1 MTEQT
6 MGQRIAECR
15 KKLGISQEALGEK
28 LGVSRQAISKWES
41 DSAVPEIDKLIAMSR
56 LFQVSVGWLLGV
68 EEQPRTQDGREPPI
82 SEELLRKIEEI
93 VLRYRP
99 RKEKLS
105 ARKKWIIGI
114 TVVLVL
120 WLGHS
125 FLSQWDVQSSM
136 LSFTYAQV
144 DAINEQNANIQ
155 RQLNE
160 LTDQLQHITTSV
172 EEAAAAVASFDFTIL
187 PNLTDSS
194 AQVRVSIIPKLWNES
209 YSARLSVRVA
219 GSETVSQQLY
229 WDGTALIGNVQL
241 DMTDGYEYWLVV
253 EYPDGLREQV
263 RLEHELGESLQS
275 SHSIR
280 LGVTTNPDR
289 DCWSQ
294 GTLDLG
300 GYSLHLARPEF
311 SGQDES
317 WFWDHADFFL
327 VRTHNAQEA
336 ETGSFSIICTDVLGV
351 QGRILEPDTV
361 ELWGASM
368 GEMDMPDLAEGDTL
382 TLWFRAGLKNGVS
395 LTQQLDSW
403 VWSKGLLRRVEPQT

>member
-68 EEQPRTQDGREPPI
+68 EEQPRTQDGREPQI

-105 ARKKWIIGI
+105 VKKKWIIGI
-114 TVVLVL
+114 AAVLIL
-120 WLGHS
+120 WLCHS
-125 FLSQWDVQSSM
+125 LLSQWDAQSSM

-144 DAINEQNANIQ
+144 DAINEQNTRIQ

-172 EEAAAAVASFDFTIL
+172 EEAAAVASFDFTIL
-187 PNLTDSS
+187 PDLKDSS
-194 AQVRVSIIPKLWNES
+194 AQVQVSIIPKLWNES
-209 YSARLSVRVA
+209 YSARLSVRMA
-219 GSETVSQQLY
+219 GRETVSQQLH
-229 WDGTALIGNVQL
+229 WDGTALIGKVQL
-241 DMTDGYEYWLVV
+241 DMADGYEYWLVV

-280 LGVTTNPDR
+280 LGITMDPNR
-289 DCWSQ
+289 DYWSQ
-294 GTLDLG
+294 GALDLA
-300 GYSLHLARPEF
+300 GYSLNLARPEF
-311 SGQDES
+311 PGQDEN
-317 WFWDHADFFL
+317 WYWDQAEFFL
-327 VRTHNAQEA
+327 VRTHNAQDT
-336 ETGSFSIICTDVLGV
+336 ETGSFSILSADV
-351 QGRILEPDTV
+351 QWSEGRILDPSTI

-368 GEMDMPDLAEGDTL
+368 GEMDMPDLAEGDAL
-382 TLWFRAGLKNGVS
+382 TLWFRAGLRNGIT

-403 VWSKGLLRRVEPQT
+403 VWSNGLLRRAEPET